1 MDGPFLGSWAVKQ
14 GLLTPAEVRS
24 ERFESI
30 FRDVFVR
37 AGQEVDLLLRSRAA
51 HLFVPPDGA
60 LCGFSAAVV
69 LGADCAPPNAAA
81 ELIAPQGNVAKRRGL
96 AVRQAALPETDVCDV
111 GPLRVTTPQRTAYDL
126 GRRLALPDAV
136 ASVDALARVGGFDPG
151 VLLTGPVGARGC
163 RRLREAV
170 ALADPRAESPMESR
184 LRVLLVQ
191 GGLPV
196 PVSQYEIVDAYG
208 ILLARVDLAY
218 PAGRL
223 AIEYDGAHHFDEAF
237 SRLDRRRDLQ
247 LGDLGWQTLRFTSDD
262 VLLRPLETVR
272 RVRQRLAERLPRPT

>member
-96 AVRQAALPETDVCDV
+96 TVRQAALP
-111 GPLRVTTPQRTAYDL
+111 
-126 GRRLALPDAV
+126 
-136 ASVDALARVGGFDPG
+136 
-151 VLLTGPVGARGC
+151 
-163 RRLREAV
+163 
-170 ALADPRAESPMESR
+170 
-184 LRVLLVQ
+184 
-191 GGLPV
+191 
-196 PVSQYEIVDAYG
+196 
-208 ILLARVDLAY
+208 
-218 PAGRL
+218 
-223 AIEYDGAHHFDEAF
+223 
-237 SRLDRRRDLQ
+237 
-247 LGDLGWQTLRFTSDD
+247 
-262 VLLRPLETVR
+262 
-272 RVRQRLAERLPRPT
+272 